1 MDDESLLFK
10 QKREI
15 DLVKWYREHNEFFD
29 KLENFFST
37 KVIVVSHPKTKGI
50 KNPFL
55 KKRFIDHRID
65 ATLKLTSSSLF
76 FLCGMYVSTAI
87 SFPISAYKPI
97 FFLYSDQMK
106 LHYERQVIVEKE
118 AAKLIG
124 SGLLDI
130 NNFTKND
137 ILKNMKVNKKLYDN
151 YKYRFLTSK
160 RLSKKPNHIIL
171 GELI

>member
-1 MDDESLLFK
+1 
-10 QKREI
+10 
-15 DLVKWYREHNEFFD
+15 
-29 KLENFFST
+29 
-37 KVIVVSHPKTKGI
+37 
-50 KNPFL
+50 
-55 KKRFIDHRID
+55 
-65 ATLKLTSSSLF
+65 
-76 FLCGMYVSTAI
+76 
-87 SFPISAYKPI
+87 
-97 FFLYSDQMK
+97 MK